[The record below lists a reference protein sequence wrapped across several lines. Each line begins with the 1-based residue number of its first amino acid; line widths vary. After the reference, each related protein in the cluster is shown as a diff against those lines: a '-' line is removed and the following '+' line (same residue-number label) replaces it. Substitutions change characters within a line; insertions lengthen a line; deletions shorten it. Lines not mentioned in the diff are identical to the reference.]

1 MEGLIF
7 GILPYVVPTEESP
20 LCRLTSL
27 LLVVRT
33 PTVASKKNNYH
44 FHPQIIVGPSMISKI
59 KRSSFPVVAPA
70 GFRPRGPKF
79 PRAEKY
85 HFFVVLVI
93 CEIFSI

>member
-7 GILPYVVPTEESP
+7 GILRYVVPTEESP

-44 FHPQIIVGPSMISKI
+44 FHPEIIIG
-59 KRSSFPVVAPA
+59 PVVAPA

-85 HFFVVLVI
+85 HFFRCI
-93 CEIFSI
+93 SNM